1 MTGNEEK
8 LEMNPN
14 ANAKIKKSLMK
25 TGIFEKAS
33 YTPYIGDGY
42 EDAKEKILFIGNSKY
57 PADRG
62 IIEDNQNQ
70 NFPRINYCSQI
81 ISYCSQN
88 LESLTTG
95 RLGKK
100 TIRVVKNYISQKNIE
115 LDSIS
120 FYNFYYDRFIPG
132 VEIPNQGFAADDEN
146 LKRYQKAL
154 LTVVK
159 KLCPKTIICESSNL
173 ESQFDARSVDSKFFE
188 GKSFIKWIEDMKIK
202 DLTPSPKE
210 RLKKIAQEKDILDSS
225 KNQFEWIREQMDSIL
240 QSSVPDDSDM
250 MSLFKIL
257 NSESFENIDEISQDK
272 LMQLLGMMRILKRNA
287 HENISRLN
295 QKEMVK
301 LFLILD
307 NKPFK
312 QINQKNE
319 EELRDEILRLIR
331 NALEPLGKWNF
342 YKMEKISRAL
352 SIIFPKKTWN
362 KKGLNGAALKKSIQQ
377 MEQKFDK
384 YVDRLK
390 DTEIKKFIRPLFTE
404 FFEKINKSSGQE
416 VVSSRDLLIKK
427 LFRENFELGRAK
439 LGFFRDIIDVSLIE
453 IHQANITSNIDNL
466 KN

>member
-1 MTGNEEK
+1 MVSNEEK
-8 LEMNPN
+8 LEMSPKKNI
-14 ANAKIKKSLMK
+14 KIKKSLMEA
-25 TGIFEKAS
+25 GAFEKAS

-210 RLKKIAQEKDILDSS
+210 CLKKIAQEKDILDSS
-225 KNQFEWIREQMDSIL
+225 KNQLEWIRGQLDSIL

-257 NSESFENIDEISQDK
+257 NSKSFESIDEISQDK
-272 LMQLLGMMRILKRNA
+272 LKQLLRMMHILKRNA
-287 HENISRLN
+287 HEDISRLN

-307 NKPFK
+307 KKPYK
-312 QINQKNE
+312 QINQRNE
-319 EELRDEILRLIR
+319 KELREDHLPE
-331 NALEPLGKWNF
+331 
-342 YKMEKISRAL
+342 
-352 SIIFPKKTWN
+352 
-362 KKGLNGAALKKSIQQ
+362 
-377 MEQKFDK
+377 
-384 YVDRLK
+384 
-390 DTEIKKFIRPLFTE
+390 
-404 FFEKINKSSGQE
+404 
-416 VVSSRDLLIKK
+416 
-427 LFRENFELGRAK
+427 
-439 LGFFRDIIDVSLIE
+439 
-453 IHQANITSNIDNL
+453 
-466 KN
+466 